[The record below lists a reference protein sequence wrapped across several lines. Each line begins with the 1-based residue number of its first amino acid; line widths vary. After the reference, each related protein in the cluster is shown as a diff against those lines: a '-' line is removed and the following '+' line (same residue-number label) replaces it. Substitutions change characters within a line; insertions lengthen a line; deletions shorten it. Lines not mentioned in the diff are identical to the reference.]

1 MDQTVTLLSYDFAG
15 SNPALPTFY
24 KKRFAG
30 FKICFKFANRLPTI
44 LETKCGSSS
53 VGRASAF
60 QAECREFDP
69 RLPLHALLA
78 QMVEHTTFNR
88 VVTGSTPV

>member
-30 FKICFKFANRLPTI
+30 LKICFKFANRLPTI
-44 LETKCGSSS
+44 FVKHKCGSSS

-69 RLPLHALLA
+69 RLPLK
-78 QMVEHTTFNR
+78 EITTNN
-88 VVTGSTPV
+88 GL

>member
-24 KKRFAG
+24 KKYLALLNLNL
-30 FKICFKFANRLPTI
+30 KFANRLPT
-44 LETKCGSSS
+44 LFVKHKCGSSS

-69 RLPLHALLA
+69 RLPLK
-78 QMVEHTTFNR
+78 EITTNTACDFFLNFLP
-88 VVTGSTPV
+88 T